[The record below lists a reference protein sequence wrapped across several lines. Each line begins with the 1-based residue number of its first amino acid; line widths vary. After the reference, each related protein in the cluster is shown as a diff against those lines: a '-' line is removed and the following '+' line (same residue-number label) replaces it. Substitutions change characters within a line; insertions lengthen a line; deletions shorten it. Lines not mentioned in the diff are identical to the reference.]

1 MLRQQNIE
9 GGRERE
15 ETETAVST
23 ETHHLS
29 EDWDF
34 GLEVVF
40 PRLYYQQRKKVPVL
54 QNSDLD
60 LIIALSAVHLTFP
73 RNGQTLE
80 L

>member
-1 MLRQQNIE
+1 MLRQQN
-9 GGRERE
+9 RERE
-15 ETETAVST
+15 REREREVK
-23 ETHHLS
+23 S

-73 RNGQTLE
+73 RNGQTLG